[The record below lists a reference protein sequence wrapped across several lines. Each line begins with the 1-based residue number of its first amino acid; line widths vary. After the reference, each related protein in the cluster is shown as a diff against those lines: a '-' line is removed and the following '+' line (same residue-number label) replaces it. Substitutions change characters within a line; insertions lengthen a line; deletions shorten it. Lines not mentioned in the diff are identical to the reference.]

1 MTAALA
7 AKSGSRGEIH
17 DWYCQGL
24 MGCSARIRSTEDGE
38 IGLAS
43 PALVIS
49 AASSGPLQ
57 RDSGTPV
64 AAGSWQASA
73 TTAARSSA
81 LIRRGRPDRGRS
93 VSPSRPRAANRPRH
107 LRTVSTLTCRSAA
120 IRALARPRAAAST
133 ICARSQSR

>member
-1 MTAALA
+1 MA
-7 AKSGSRGEIH
+7 R
-17 DWYCQGL
+17 
-24 MGCSARIRSTEDGE
+24 SA
-38 IGLAS
+38 LAS

-57 RDSGTPV
+57 RASGTPV

-93 VSPSRPRAANRPRH
+93 LSPSSPRAANRPRH

>member
-1 MTAALA
+1 MVALA
-7 AKSGSRGEIH
+7 ANWGSRGKIQ

-24 MGCSARIRSTEDGE
+24 MGCSARIRKMEEGE
-38 IGLAS
+38 IWAAG

-49 AASSGPLQ
+49 AASSGPVH

-81 LIRRGRPDRGRS
+81 LIRRGRPVRGKS
-93 VSPSRPRAANRPRH
+93 LSPPRPRAANRLRH
-107 LRTVSTLTCRSAA
+107 LRAVSALTPRSAA
-120 IRALARPRAAAST
+120 MRALARPRAAAST
-133 ICARSQSR
+133 ICTRSQSR